1 MIYIYVYIV
10 SLCIQ
15 CVIVLYY
22 IKLHHIIVVDLI
34 QHVLYYVV
42 PVNIISYWFILYV
55 YIYNIIL
62 YHSRLYHVTYH
73 IPYHRLYYV
82 CTFLKAPAIGGKI
95 LLHIKSPNVIFSPEV
110 CKCRWR
116 LLCHGSF
123 LNYLVEF
130 SELRHLLWRCCMF
143 GSMEHPSH
151 LWTVGWCFFWIT
163 LCIFFAARGE
173 LTIQQSTTQQYE
185 LWGTSSVRSIQATTL
200 PSEWIT
206 SSASMNI

>member
-1 MIYIYVYIV
+1 MLLSAPPASCYYCNLSRLSNWPKRRCTVHINMQLKTYTNMYTHMYIYICIQLDYMIYIYIYVYIV

-55 YIYNIIL
+55 YIYIYNIIL

-130 SELRHLLWRCCMF
+130 SELRHLL
-143 GSMEHPSH
+143 
-151 LWTVGWCFFWIT
+151 
-163 LCIFFAARGE
+163 
-173 LTIQQSTTQQYE
+173 
-185 LWGTSSVRSIQATTL
+185 
-200 PSEWIT
+200 
-206 SSASMNI
+206 